1 MYHLLD
7 FGMMLAHTERI
18 EAYTRALER
27 SVGPDSV
34 VLDIGTGTGIFALL
48 ACRSGARKV
57 YAVDTNDAI
66 LVGRAVAEANGY
78 ADRIEFIQD
87 LSTNV
92 TLPEPAD
99 VVVSD
104 IGGALPLFQ
113 NHLPSILDARER
125 LLAPGGRLI
134 PQADNLLAAL
144 FDCPE
149 DYRYLTVWEA
159 HDYGFDM
166 GAARELAANS
176 WWREKAKTGRAL
188 TATESWATL
197 DYHTLSDVNLRGEF
211 RTSVKRPGTAHAIL
225 VWSQRTF
232 ADGIELSDF
241 LNPNSL
247 YRRVVFPLSEPT
259 EVVPGD
265 TIHCRIDAFLLGDDY
280 AFRWR
285 TRIVD
290 GRTSRLKAEFDQ
302 STVAGEPLAKEKLKR
317 TSSPVDV

>member
-1 MYHLLD
+1 
-7 FGMMLAHTERI
+7 
-18 EAYTRALER
+18 
-27 SVGPDSV
+27 
-34 VLDIGTGTGIFALL
+34 
-48 ACRSGARKV
+48 
-57 YAVDTNDAI
+57 
-66 LVGRAVAEANGY
+66 
-78 ADRIEFIQD
+78 
-87 LSTNV
+87 
-92 TLPEPAD
+92 
-99 VVVSD
+99 
-104 IGGALPLFQ
+104 
-113 NHLPSILDARER
+113 
-125 LLAPGGRLI
+125 
-134 PQADNLLAAL
+134 
-144 FDCPE
+144 
-149 DYRYLTVWEA
+149 
-159 HDYGFDM
+159 
-166 GAARELAANS
+166 
-176 WWREKAKTGRAL
+176 
-188 TATESWATL
+188 
-197 DYHTLSDVNLRGEF
+197 VNLRGEF

-290 GRTSRLKAEFDQ
+290 GRTSRLKSEFDQ

>member
-34 VLDIGTGTGIFALL
+34 VLDIGTGTGIFALI

-78 ADRIEFIQD
+78 GDRIEFIQD

-92 TLPEPAD
+92 TLPERAD

-113 NHLPSILDARER
+113 NHLPSIIDARER
-125 LLAPGGRLI
+125 LLEAGGRLI
-134 PQADNLLAAL
+134 PQADNLVAAL
-144 FDCPE
+144 YECPE
-149 DYRYLTVWEA
+149 DYRYLTVWET

-166 GAARELAANS
+166 GAARELASNS

-188 TATESWATL
+188 TETERWATL
-197 DYHTLSDVNLRGEF
+197 DYGTLRDVNLHGELT
-211 RTSVKRPGTAHAIL
+211 TSVQQSGTAHAIL
-225 VWSQRTF
+225 LWSQRII

-247 YRRVVFPLSEPT
+247 YRRAVFPLREPT
-259 EVVPGD
+259 EVAPGD
-265 TIHCRIDAFLLGDDY
+265 TVHLRIDAFLLGEDY
-280 AFRWR
+280 TFRWR
-285 TRIVD
+285 TRIAD
-290 GRTSRLKAEFDQ
+290 GKGRAKAEFDQ
-302 STVAGEPLAKEKLKR
+302 TTVAAEPLAKEKLKSA
-317 TSSPVDV
+317 SSPIDG